1 MLKVPSGDLTMAGM
15 LQYGPIVIFAYA
27 ILHIYIYSYIGCIR
41 PADLN
46 ISKHQEIWIQPPDN
60 IYKYVLYNLLEVEKD
75 REIT

>member
-15 LQYGPIVIFAYA
+15 LQYGPVVIFAYA
-27 ILHIYIYSYIGCIR
+27 ILYIYSYIGCIR

-46 ISKHQEIWIQPPDN
+46 ISQHQEIWIQPPDN
-60 IYKYVLYNLLEVEKD
+60 IYKYVYNLLEVEKD

>member
-1 MLKVPSGDLTMAGM
+1 MVPSLYLHM
-15 LQYGPIVIFAYA
+15 LYYTY
-27 ILHIYIYSYIGCIR
+27 IYIYSYIGCIR